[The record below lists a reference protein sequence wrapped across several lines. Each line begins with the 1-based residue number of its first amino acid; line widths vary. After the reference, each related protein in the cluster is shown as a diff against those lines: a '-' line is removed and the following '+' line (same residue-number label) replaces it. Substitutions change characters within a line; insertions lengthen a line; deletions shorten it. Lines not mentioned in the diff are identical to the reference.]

1 MKSQLE
7 PTHPLGPLETIVS
20 TMERPIL
27 DNIIQPSDVYE
38 KAGRKYCKWS
48 RIAYYLN
55 INAKGWNFQL
65 KLNSGSATSP
75 SILDSVWKAPDGSGY
90 LMCYFTD
97 PQGGET
103 GLFPYSIMD
112 HRNNPVKVEK
122 ISARDISD
130 SHRRALAACAAFTFS
145 LGYELWA
152 FNEVASATETEKPY
166 KRDRAAAPKQNIF
179 VLAKD
184 AILKEKD
191 YEKLLSH
198 EMNLEVRYTQ
208 GKITQDEYT
217 QLSDL
222 VKTQKETLKNI
233 PV

>member
-1 MKSQLE
+1 M
-7 PTHPLGPLETIVS
+7 TTS
-20 TMERPIL
+20 TMERPNL
-27 DNIIQPSDVYE
+27 ENIIKESDVYE

-55 INAKGWNFQL
+55 NHAKGWNFQL
-65 KLNSGSATSP
+65 KLNSGSSTNP
-75 SILDSVWKAPDGSGY
+75 SIFDAVWKAPDGSGY

-97 PQGGET
+97 PNGGET
-103 GLFPYSIMD
+103 GLFPYAIMD
-112 HRNNPVKVEK
+112 NRNNPVKVDR
-122 ISARDISD
+122 ISARDVSD

-152 FNEVASATETEKPY
+152 FNEVASATEPEKPY

-217 QLSDL
+217 QLSEL
-222 VKTQKETLKNI
+222 VQTQKQTLTKSA
-233 PV
+233 V

>member
-1 MKSQLE
+1 
-7 PTHPLGPLETIVS
+7 
-20 TMERPIL
+20 MERPNL
-27 DNIIQPSDVYE
+27 ENIIQPSDVYE
-38 KAGRKYCKWS
+38 KASRKYCKWS

-55 INAKGWNFQL
+55 NHAKGWNFQL
-65 KLNSGSATSP
+65 KLNSGLATSP

-103 GLFPYSIMD
+103 GLFPYAIMD
-112 HRNNPVKVEK
+112 NRNNPVKIDR
-122 ISARDISD
+122 ISARDVSD

-166 KRDRAAAPKQNIF
+166 KRDRSAAPKQNIF

>member
-1 MKSQLE
+1 
-7 PTHPLGPLETIVS
+7 
-20 TMERPIL
+20 MERPNL
-27 DNIIQPSDVYE
+27 ESIIQPADVYE

-55 INAKGWNFQL
+55 NHAKGWNFQL
-65 KLNSGSATSP
+65 KLNSESPTSP
-75 SILDSVWKAPDGSGY
+75 SFFDAVWKAPDGTGY

-97 PQGGET
+97 PNGGET
-103 GLFPYSIMD
+103 GLFPYAIMD
-112 HRNNPVKVEK
+112 NRNNPVKVDR
-122 ISARDISD
+122 ISARDVSD